1 MTYFYRN
8 ATQHGD
14 YLPRCS
20 KKLLPRNYLRRFL
33 EAIKPR
39 NARLDIMLST
49 LRKEPTER
57 MLPKEPM
64 EPMEKAEPRE
74 PIDMNELVDHRLKT
88 EFFEPTLMTEFSFS
102 IKPG

>member
-1 MTYFYRN
+1 
-8 ATQHGD
+8 
-14 YLPRCS
+14 
-20 KKLLPRNYLRRFL
+20 
-33 EAIKPR
+33 
-39 NARLDIMLST
+39 
-49 LRKEPTER
+49 